1 VHVVGAVGIVYRFHD
16 IFSSLLERLTKP
28 RWQLRKV

>member
-16 IFSSLLERLTKP
+16 IFSSLLERLIKP
-28 RWQLRKV
+28 QWQLEEV